1 MEEVGIGEMGR
12 SGGEKSKE
20 GGGDGEDLWNREV
33 VIDDCFFVGD
43 LHDNTFMNTYIPHI
57 VS

>member
-1 MEEVGIGEMGR
+1 MKLELGKWEGVVGR
-12 SGGEKSKE
+12 RAKK

-33 VIDDCFFVGD
+33 VIDDCFCVGD